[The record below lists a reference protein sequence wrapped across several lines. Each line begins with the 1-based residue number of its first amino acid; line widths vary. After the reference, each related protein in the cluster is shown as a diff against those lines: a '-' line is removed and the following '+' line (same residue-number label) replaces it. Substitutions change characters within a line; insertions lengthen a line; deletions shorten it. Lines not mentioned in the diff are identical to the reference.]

1 MIFNKV
7 EAIFNKMV
15 YSRAERMPYVFLFSH
30 TDFEG
35 LNAKKFTIESRR
47 GHTLVGSFYYY
58 DEPKKNRLI
67 VFEHGMFGGHL
78 NYMRE
83 IEMLARGG
91 YLVFAYDHTGCM
103 ESGGGDTGGFSG
115 SLYDLDEVISA
126 LKEVDALKGYEIS
139 VVGHSWGGFSTLCIP
154 KYHPDIKKIV
164 AISGFVSPK
173 DIIYQHMSGIASI
186 FRKRI
191 YESELKKCP
200 EYMKAN
206 AIEILAKCDTSALII
221 HSPNDHMVSYKKH
234 FLKMK
239 DALLGNER
247 ISFLTVDGV
256 YHNPTYTKA
265 AVELKRDFQKR
276 LKRAQRKNK
285 LSTTKEC
292 KDFVNSFDWYKITEQ
307 NEAVWREIYEFLE
320 K

>member
-7 EAIFNKMV
+7 EAMFNKLV

-35 LNAKKFTIESRR
+35 LNARRFKVKSRR
-47 GHTLVGSFYYY
+47 NHTLVGYFYYY
-58 DEPKKNRLI
+58 GEPKKNRLI

-83 IEMLARGG
+83 IEMLARAG

-115 SLYDLDEVISA
+115 SLCDLDEVICN
-126 LKEVDALKGYEIS
+126 LKELDELKGYEIS
-139 VVGHSWGGFSTLCIP
+139 VVGHSWGGFSTLCIA
-154 KYHPDIKKIV
+154 KYHPEIKKIV

-173 DIIYQHMSGIASI
+173 DIIYQHMSGIAAI

-191 YESELKKCP
+191 YENELSKNP
-200 EYMKAN
+200 EYMSAS
-206 AIEILAKCDTSALII
+206 AIEILGNCDTCALII

-239 DALLGNER
+239 ESLSDNER
-247 ISFLTVDGV
+247 ITFLTVENT
-256 YHNPTYTKA
+256 YHNPTYTES
-265 AVELKRDFQKR
+265 AVKLKQDFQKK

-285 LSTTKEC
+285 LSTAQACES
-292 KDFVNSFDWYKITEQ
+292 FVNSFDWYKITEQ
-307 NEAVWREIYEFLE
+307 NEEVWAKIYEFLE